1 VDTSNLSSLSP
12 PPADFVRCPLTVAI
26 FGTLA
31 GYYVTY
37 AIGLLRWRRRVRLAG
52 AAAEPATAGP

>member
-1 VDTSNLSSLSP
+1 MQLGNS
-12 PPADFVRCPLTVAI
+12 PLTLAI

-37 AIGLLRWRRRVRLAG
+37 AIGLLRWRARVALQPP
-52 AAAEPATAGP
+52 AEH